1 MLSCSCW
8 PSRVNCATQMCDL
21 AALRRHVVTIDGH
34 EDVPENSEADLA
46 KAVANQPVSVAIC
59 ADSLQ
64 FYSSGVVSKCCTGL
78 DHGVLLVGY
87 DTVRALV

>member
-1 MLSCSCW
+1 M
-8 PSRVNCATQMCDL
+8 
-21 AALRRHVVTIDGH
+21 TIDGH

-78 DHGVLLVGY
+78 DHGVLVVGY
-87 DTVRALV
+87 DTVRLSPSCAPAAQLR